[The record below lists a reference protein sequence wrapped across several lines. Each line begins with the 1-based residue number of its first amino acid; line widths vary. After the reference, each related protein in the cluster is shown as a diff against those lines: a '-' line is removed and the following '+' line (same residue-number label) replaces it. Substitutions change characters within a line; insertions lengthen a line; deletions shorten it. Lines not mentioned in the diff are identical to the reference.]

1 METNRKS
8 YVDFS
13 KNPYFN
19 PSNGPKRKFQGYF
32 HIIFFC
38 RYLNNSYDMCDD
50 LLQPYDEF
58 YRSTPPST
66 WGGAPWPEFL

>member
-32 HIIFFC
+32 HIIFF
-38 RYLNNSYDMCDD
+38 
-50 LLQPYDEF
+50 LQISQQQLWYVWRP
-58 YRSTPPST
+58 TT
-66 WGGAPWPEFL
+66 AIWWIL